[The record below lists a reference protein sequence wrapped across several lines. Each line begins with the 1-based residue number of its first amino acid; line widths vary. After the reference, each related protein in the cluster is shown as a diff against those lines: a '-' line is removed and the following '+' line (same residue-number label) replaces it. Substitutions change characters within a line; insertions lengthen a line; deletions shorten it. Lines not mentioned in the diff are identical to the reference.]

1 MEDYDGFDP
10 QRQRTAPS
18 MRSPDL
24 HTTLPG
30 RTGKAQVLNR
40 ELHAYCIVVLTT
52 RRHCT
57 TSVDTHRDSDF
68 GWYKTVGY
76 GIHLITSPAGWC
88 RTSGAG
94 PAAPPTPAMTSP
106 ARASTRTAGS
116 LSPVRSGTGSKC
128 SEEVHS
134 GPTTGTGTVLVARA
148 SAMQVPS
155 Q

>member
-1 MEDYDGFDP
+1 MQGLEP
-10 QRQRTAPS
+10 RTS
-18 MRSPDL
+18 CTL
-24 HTTLPG
+24 HSCS
-30 RTGKAQVLNR
+30 
-40 ELHAYCIVVLTT
+40 Y
-52 RRHCT
+52 HCT
-57 TSVDTHRDSDF
+57 TSVDTNSDF

-76 GIHLITSPAGWC
+76 GIHLITSPAGWPGC

-128 SEEVHS
+128 SEEGHS
-134 GPTTGTGTVLVARA
+134 GPTTGTGTVLV

-155 Q
+155 QTASLVSKTKSAAALNFGGVGMN